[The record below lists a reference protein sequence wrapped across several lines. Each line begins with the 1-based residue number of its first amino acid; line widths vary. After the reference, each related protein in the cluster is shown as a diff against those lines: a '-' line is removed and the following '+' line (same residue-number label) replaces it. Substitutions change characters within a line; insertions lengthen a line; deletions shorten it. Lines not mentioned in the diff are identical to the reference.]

1 MASSVTAAPCL
12 VVSSHRILRN
22 CGWGFIG
29 SRQPR
34 RAADLTGRFRVIV
47 PTGAAGLR
55 RSLQVGDQDFM
66 TTPFRLAPPH
76 WRWLR
81 AVSSRLDGGSR

>member
-55 RSLQVGDQDFM
+55 RSLQVGDQELHDDSL
-66 TTPFRLAPPH
+66 PSCPAPLAVASG
-76 WRWLR
+76 RI
-81 AVSSRLDGGSR
+81 VSA